1 LGKPFEKEL
10 EKIPC
15 TIKWA
20 FSEKINSIFEEIIET
35 ITQFPLLV
43 VGSGGSLSAAHFVAR
58 LNEQKSGKLARAI
71 TPLEL
76 IFSPINPSIH
86 AVLFLTASGNNKDII
101 KAFEYAIHR
110 EFAAI
115 AIVCAK
121 VGSKIVK
128 KASDFSY
135 VQVYEYLNP
144 TGKDG
149 FLAVNSLLS
158 INILAARAFNAIDTS
173 NNNIQKLI
181 DFKHNLQKS
190 NWDKILS
197 RKTLIALGAE
207 WAWPALVDLE
217 SKFTEAALGNV
228 LITDFRNF
236 GHGRHHWFDKKGDE
250 SALLVLETPQVTSL
264 ALKTTTILP
273 AKFPRAVVKSLFSG
287 PLACI
292 DLLIQIFYLVNEAGR
307 RASIDPGKPRVPEYG
322 RKLYHINLPVASTSR
337 AKNRIA
343 WIERKARVSEYS
355 HSVLGKRLDQFL
367 SDLKNI
373 QFAGIVFDYDGTLC
387 DSPERFT
394 KPKPE
399 IAEALNNLLSS
410 GIAFGVATGRGKSVQ
425 ESLRLVINR
434 KFWNRIIVGNYN
446 GSTVLQLNKDLPRF
460 NGNLSKNIKEVK
472 ERLSQDALL
481 MENTNITVRAKQI
494 SFVPKSSF
502 SKQNVFARVCEILRD
517 LRNIHIVQSDH
528 SVDILD
534 KEASKIHVVE
544 ELRGRLKDKARNIL
558 IIGDQGQYGGND
570 FEMLSLPYSLSVNNI
585 SSSLTTCWNLS
596 PCGLRGMMATISII
610 KAINIENKLFRLD
623 VDCLDKEKCI

>member
-1 LGKPFEKEL
+1 MGKPFEKEL
-10 EKIPC
+10 EKIPY

-20 FSEKINSIFEEIIET
+20 FSEKINSTFEEIIET

-71 TPLEL
+71 TPLEF

-86 AVLFLTASGNNKDII
+86 AVLFLTASGNNKDIL

-110 EFAAI
+110 EFTAI
-115 AIVCAK
+115 AIVCAN

-128 KASDFSY
+128 KASGFSY
-135 VQVYEYLNP
+135 VQVFEYLNP

-158 INILAARAFNAIDTS
+158 LNILAARAFNVIDTS

-181 DFKHNLQKS
+181 DFKPHFQNS
-190 NWDKILS
+190 NWHTILS
-197 RKTLIALGAE
+197 RKTFIALGAE

-228 LITDFRNF
+228 LISDFRNF
-236 GHGRHHWFDKKGDE
+236 GHGRHYWFDKKGDE
-250 SALLVLETPQVTSL
+250 SALLILETPQVSSL
-264 ALKTTTILP
+264 AQKTETILP
-273 AKFPRAVVKSLFSG
+273 AKFPRAIFKSSFSG
-287 PLACI
+287 PMASI
-292 DLLIQIFYLVNEAGR
+292 DLLKQIFYFVNEAGKY
-307 RASIDPGKPRVPEYG
+307 ANIDPGKPRVPEYG
-322 RKLYHINLPVASTSR
+322 RKFYHINLSNVITSR

-343 WIERKARVSEYS
+343 WIERKARASNHSY
-355 HSVLGKRLDQFL
+355 SVLGNYLDQFL
-367 SDLKNI
+367 SVLKHI

-387 DSPERFT
+387 DTPERFT

-399 IAEALNNLLSS
+399 IAEALNNLLSL
-410 GIAFGVATGRGKSVQ
+410 GITFGIATGRGKSVQ
-425 ESLRLVINR
+425 KSLRQVINR
-434 KFWNRIIVGNYN
+434 KFWSRIIVGNYN

-460 NGNLSKNIKEVK
+460 NGNLSKTIKEANGILT
-472 ERLSQDALL
+472 EDTLL

-502 SKQNVFARVCEILRD
+502 SKQNVFRRVDEILRD
-517 LRNIHIVQSDH
+517 LENIHIVQSDH

-534 KEASKIHVVE
+534 LEASKLHVVE
-544 ELRGRLKDKARNIL
+544 KFREMLKGKTKNIL

-570 FEMLSLPYSLSVNNI
+570 FEVLSLPYSLSVNNT

-596 PCGLRGMMATISII
+596 PCGLRGMRATLSII
-610 KAINIENKLFRLD
+610 KAMKVEDKLFRLD
-623 VDCLDKEKCI
+623 IDYLEKEKSV